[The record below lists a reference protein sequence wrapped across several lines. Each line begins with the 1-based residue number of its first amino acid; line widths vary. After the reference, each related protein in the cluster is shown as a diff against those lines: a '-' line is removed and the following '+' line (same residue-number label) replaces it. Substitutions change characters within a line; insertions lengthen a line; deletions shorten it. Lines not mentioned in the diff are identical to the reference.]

1 MVILGNL
8 TDSELDEMPAW
19 CPICKKM
26 DRRKNMVTTGLSLQK
41 SSWIGSAHLFCIK
54 HYNKNHLY
62 KYSILEYDE
71 NDKFMGEVT
80 PI

>member
-1 MVILGNL
+1 M
-8 TDSELDEMPAW
+8 DSDKGEVPAR
-19 CPICKKM
+19 CSICKNM
-26 DRRKNMVTTGLSLQK
+26 DRGKNLVTVGLSLQS

-54 HYNKNHLY
+54 QYNKSHKY

-71 NDKFMGEVT
+71 KDKYLGEVT